1 MKAHLISSNKTDLE
15 VGLGYLRISKSID
28 DMGDVRQARG
38 VHLVTVSLIKPF
50 NSVQS
55 DLSARFGRFLQL
67 RHI

>member
-1 MKAHLISSNKTDLE
+1 MKAHLISANKTDLE
-15 VGLGYLRISKSID
+15 VGLGYLRISKSIN

-38 VHLVTVSLIKPF
+38 VHLVTVSLTKPF